1 MKIVPCSARVL
12 PSWVELRH
20 DLWPDTTHEMHL
32 VEARQQLLEPTRYAQ
47 FLAENRGTTIGF
59 VEASMRQDHVTG
71 TKTSPVAYLGGLY
84 VTPDARRKGAA
95 RALVDAVLVWARKNG
110 ATELASDVELAN
122 LLGQRVHREL
132 DFHETERVVFYRRVI
147 G

>member
-20 DLWPDTTHEMHL
+20 DLWPDTTHELHL
-32 VEARQQLLEPTRYAQ
+32 VEARGLLLQPARYAQ
-47 FLAENRGTTIGF
+47 FLAENRGTAIGF
-59 VEASMRQDHVTG
+59 VEASLRQDYVNG
-71 TKTSPVAYLGGLY
+71 TQSSPVAFLEGLY
-84 VTPDARRKGAA
+84 VEPGARRKGAGK
-95 RALVDAVLVWARKNG
+95 ALVDAVLDWARKQG
-110 ATELASDVELAN
+110 ATELASDVGLAN

-132 DFHETERVVFYRRVI
+132 GFHETERVVFYRRVI